1 MCYACIC
8 VFLTI
13 APSGSVVERGV
24 SLVIS
29 CIDIALVFVK
39 QKSLDTLGMGR
50 RGCVWWE
57 GEMERVC
64 VVGEGMGLR

>member
-1 MCYACIC
+1 
-8 VFLTI
+8 VK
-13 APSGSVVERGV
+13 RGV

-57 GEMERVC
+57 GETERVC
-64 VVGEGMGLR
+64 VVGGEMERVCMVGEGMGLW

>member
-1 MCYACIC
+1 MHAYVC

-50 RGCVWWE
+50 RECVCN
-57 GEMERVC
+57 GRGR
-64 VVGEGMGLR
+64 GEGVCMVGG